1 MSVQCKTDPQA
12 NCSVRGLH
20 KWRMGTRH
28 TILWGV
34 GRRQRR
40 NVIEIYAIHLLCL
53 FCWQSLQA
61 KKKGRKRSG
70 PEKCRGKSKEK
81 INEFFLAVLLSS
93 PKPLPTL
100 ERDRLFGEGGGQTT
114 TPLHKRDRTPNSQ
127 IPSHNFCEMQITPKC
142 VCQI

>member
-1 MSVQCKTDPQA
+1 MQNRPPSQLFRPGPAQVEDGDEAHNT
-12 NCSVRGLH
+12 
-20 KWRMGTRH
+20 
-28 TILWGV
+28 V
-34 GRRQRR
+34 GSRTATEAKCHRDLCHPSPLP
-40 NVIEIYAIHLLCL
+40 VLLAIT
-53 FCWQSLQA
+53 SS